1 MKCVVQ
7 THKCDLCKDVI
18 LDYDELVIHEKKQ
31 DVLIGFVVLD
41 KQGKPLADFDICSEC
56 LYKLVDAGS
65 FIKKSVLLGTGV
77 ATTPFQ
83 KRQYRKRVR
92 AGTKCETLINF
103 VKERSPHRVTI
114 DEITCALYPDMYNG
128 RHSEAACRQYSY
140 YLVAKVIKQ
149 GKIKRVSR
157 GLYVWNRPLVK
168 NGNGAKPAASPTTPK
183 SKKRTVASLV
193 YDFLEAC
200 GPHGTMQRSIIGN
213 FPNLNPGTV
222 DRNIYKLRDINKA
235 KKISETHWGAITD
248 KFVLA
253 EDPQASLPLPPTGT
267 VQ

>member
-77 ATTPFQ
+77 VAAPLQ
-83 KRQYRKRVR
+83 KRRYRKLVR
-92 AGTKCETLINF
+92 SGTKCETLINYM
-103 VKERSPHRVTI
+103 KKRSPRQVTF
-114 DEITCALYPDMYNG
+114 DEIVRVLYPDVLTDE
-128 RHSEAACRQYSY
+128 RRKASRQQYAY
-140 YLVAKVIKQ
+140 QIIAKVLKQ
-149 GKIKRVSR
+149 GKMKRMGR
-157 GLYVWNRPLVK
+157 GLYVWNKPLVK
-168 NGNGAKPAASPTTPK
+168 NGNGAKPVASPATPK

-213 FPNLNPGTV
+213 FPNLNPSTV

-253 EDPQASLPLPPTGT
+253 EDPQASLPLSPTGT